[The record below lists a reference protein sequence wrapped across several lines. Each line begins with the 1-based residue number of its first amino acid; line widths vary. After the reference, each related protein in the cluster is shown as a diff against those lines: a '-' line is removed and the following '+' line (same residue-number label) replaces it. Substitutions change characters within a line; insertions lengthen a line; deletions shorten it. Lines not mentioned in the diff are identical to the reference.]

1 MIINLSQESP
11 YHTQRD
17 NKFYPHGTCNTTAS
31 INALLASGISF
42 DYPANVQ
49 PEDYLTLILE
59 SEEAWEKMKKEY
71 PQFITKGYHPRHV
84 HKIIEWAI
92 NEKLV
97 KRQVVRFTTRATMKD
112 ILFHIVHNRGAVN
125 VNGRFTEFGHIVTIV
140 GFKSSQ
146 NNSITKPQDIQLNK
160 IEYVIVDDPYGNYFS
175 GYKDFNGND
184 LKFPIDKLNYLIKE
198 YNNLNSKWA
207 HFFYPEGII

>member
-1 MIINLSQESP
+1 MIINLSQNSQ

-42 DYPANVQ
+42 NYPDNVQ

-59 SEEAWEKMKKEY
+59 SEEAWEKMKIEY
-71 PQFITKGYHPRHV
+71 PQFISKGYHPRHV
-84 HKIIEWAI
+84 HKMIEWAI
-92 NEKLV
+92 NEKLL
-97 KRQVVRFTTRATMKD
+97 KRQVVRFTTKSTIRD
-112 ILFHIVHNRGAVN
+112 ILYHIFHNQGAVN

-146 NNSITKPQDIQLNK
+146 TIKIERPYDIQLDK
-160 IEYVIVDDPYGNYFS
+160 IEYIFIDDPYGNYFT
-175 GYKDFNGND
+175 GYKDFNGNN
-184 LKFPIDKLNYLIKE
+184 LKFSLDKLNYLIKE
-198 YNNLNSKWA
+198 YNNINAKWA
-207 HFFYPEGII
+207 YFFYPEGIV